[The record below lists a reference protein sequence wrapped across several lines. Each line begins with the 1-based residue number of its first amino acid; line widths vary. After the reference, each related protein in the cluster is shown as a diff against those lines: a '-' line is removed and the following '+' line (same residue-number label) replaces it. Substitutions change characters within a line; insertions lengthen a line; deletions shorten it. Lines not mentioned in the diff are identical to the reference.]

1 MYKLIKCVIQESE
14 SPDPIFRILSAD
26 DSGYE
31 EHSYPTKEEAESARI
46 QMSTDTVKWALYQ
59 S

>member
-1 MYKLIKCVIQESE
+1 MYKLIKCLIQESE
-14 SPDPIFRILSAD
+14 SPDPIFKVLSSE

-31 EHSYPTKEEAESARI
+31 EHSYLTKEEAESARS
-46 QMSTDTVKWALYQ
+46 QMSTDTVKWALYK

>member
-14 SPDPIFRILSAD
+14 SPDPIFKVLRAED
-26 DSGYE
+26 PGYE
-31 EHSYPTKEEAESARI
+31 EHSYPTKDEAESARS
-46 QMSTDTVKWALYQ
+46 QMSTDMVKWALYQ

>member
-14 SPDPIFRILSAD
+14 SIDPIFKVLSPED
-26 DSGYE
+26 PEYE

-59 S
+59 C